1 MDIVKDFYENYY
13 ASIFSKSGM
22 SSRFNHQTHRAL
34 ETGIE
39 SHRKANFSGEEYSI
53 LEIGAGKGEHFKYVA
68 KPFGKYVMLDILPQ
82 PEEFSEFKGAAWV
95 QQDIC
100 DPKLKIDKFD
110 RVISMC
116 VFHHLSD
123 PAAAME
129 NIKSILNTGGVF
141 SLFLPSD
148 PGVLN
153 RIVRKLFVTPR
164 ARKLGFEHYELVNAR
179 EHRNHYWGLKKEL
192 EYQFQD
198 FEISRKY
205 YPFRFPAGNLSL
217 FSIWHI
223 KKVT

>member
-13 ASIFSKSGM
+13 ASIFSKSGL
-22 SSRFNHQTHRAL
+22 SSKFNSQTHRAL
-34 ETGIE
+34 ETGME
-39 SHRKANFSGEEYSI
+39 RQGNLPSDGEYSI
-53 LEIGAGKGEHFKYVA
+53 LEIGAGKGEHFEYVA
-68 KPFGKYVMLDILPQ
+68 KPWGKYVMLDILPQ
-82 PEEFSEFKGAAWV
+82 PKEFSKFKGASWV
-95 QQDIC
+95 KADIC
-100 DPKLKIDKFD
+100 GPELEIGKFD

-116 VFHHLSD
+116 VFHHLDD
-123 PAAAME
+123 PGSAME
-129 NIKSILNTGGVF
+129 NIKKSLNSGGVF

-192 EYQFQD
+192 EHQFRD

-205 YPFRFPAGNLSL
+205 YPFRIPAGNLSL

-223 KKVT
+223 KKIT

>member
-13 ASIFSKSGM
+13 ASIFSKSGL
-22 SSRFNHQTHRAL
+22 SSKFNSQTHRAL
-34 ETGIE
+34 ETGME
-39 SHRKANFSGEEYSI
+39 RKGNLPSDGEYSI
-53 LEIGAGKGEHFKYVA
+53 LEIGAGKGEHFEYVA
-68 KPFGKYVMLDILPQ
+68 KPWGKYVMLDILPQ
-82 PEEFSEFKGAAWV
+82 PKEFSKFKGASWV
-95 QQDIC
+95 KADIC
-100 DPKLKIDKFD
+100 GPGLEIGKFD

-116 VFHHLSD
+116 VFHHLDD
-123 PAAAME
+123 PGSAME
-129 NIKSILNTGGVF
+129 NIKKSLNSGGVF

-164 ARKLGFEHYELVNAR
+164 ARKLGFEHYELLNAR

-192 EYQFQD
+192 EHQFRD

-205 YPFRFPAGNLSL
+205 YPFRIPAGNLSL

-223 KKVT
+223 KKIT